1 MSHSNRRGLLA
12 ALLAVFGLMVGC
24 PAAERDSS
32 EARRVPDTPAVAT
45 QGLSL
50 LATVVCDSVAARWR
64 RANITVT
71 RSDSVA
77 QMNSMTG
84 PAPVCVV
91 TAVHE
96 DDRVR
101 LMASSYWTDSTT
113 LGWRGITSWDA
124 DGPDGMS
131 RTLFRAGVRCQL
143 DGAWDG
149 GDDSDSTAARSKRV
163 TERTTCWGDPAGMTP
178 SDTSTTP

>member
-1 MSHSNRRGLLA
+1 MSLSNRRGLLA
-12 ALLAVFGLMVGC
+12 ALLAVFGPMVGC
-24 PAAERDSS
+24 PAAERDSF
-32 EARRVPDTPAVAT
+32 EAPPVPDAPAVAT
-45 QGLSL
+45 QSRSL
-50 LATVVCDSVAARWR
+50 PATAVCDTVAVRWR
-64 RANITVT
+64 RANIPVT

-96 DDRVR
+96 DDRVP

-124 DGPDGMS
+124 DGPDGRS
-131 RTLFRAGVRCQL
+131 RTLFRVGVRCQV

-149 GDDSDSTAARSKRV
+149 GDDSDSTAARSNRV

-178 SDTSTTP
+178 RDTSTTP